1 MSASQSR
8 VRGGCAERAVH
19 EVGRPLHELCRVG
32 GPDRPGPGDS
42 AEAER
47 GHEPADPI
55 TTDRD
60 ALTDE
65 SAPELADAIDAE
77 VGGMDPAD
85 LELQLRVAQGSGRRW
100 PGAVSVIAR
109 RGDCQDLADRLRPE
123 PGPGGPGVPAPFEA
137 RRSSSAPKKAAA
149 PLWVLL

>member
-8 VRGGCAERAVH
+8 FGAGALNVRFTRSAGCCTSGAGWVVRIVLARVTPP
-19 EVGRPLHELCRVG
+19 RP
-32 GPDRPGPGDS
+32 S
-42 AEAER
+42 AAMS
-47 GHEPADPI
+47 PADPI

-60 ALTDE
+60 ALSDE

-85 LELQLRVAQGSGRRW
+85 LELQLRVAQGSGRRR

-109 RGDCQDLADRLRPE
+109 RGDC
-123 PGPGGPGVPAPFEA
+123 
-137 RRSSSAPKKAAA
+137 
-149 PLWVLL
+149 